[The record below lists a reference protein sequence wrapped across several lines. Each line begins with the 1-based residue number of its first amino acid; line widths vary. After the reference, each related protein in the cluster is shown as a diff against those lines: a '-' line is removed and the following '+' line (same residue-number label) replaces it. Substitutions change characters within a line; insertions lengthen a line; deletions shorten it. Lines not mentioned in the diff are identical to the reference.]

1 MTNARPISDD
11 ERWLLSFYRT
21 SEVTGALF
29 FGRLAKTLP
38 AGPIQRDLTQH
49 FADESSHA
57 SYWTQAIYDLGLKP
71 DRIKVAYQ
79 DSYLEAAGLPI
90 NIMEIL
96 SITQVFERRV
106 IQQYARHS
114 RMDNLHPVIAATLQR
129 IMADER
135 WHIEW
140 VGKALTSLEAQFGKE
155 NITKTLRRYTDADQ
169 AVYKNVL
176 QEQHER
182 IANLLGSEIDLS
194 DDAMNFENDSHENNN
209 NQREALT
216 Q

>member
-1 MTNARPISDD
+1 MTIARPISDD

-21 SEVTGALF
+21 SEITGALF

-57 SYWTQAIYDLGLKP
+57 SYWTQAIYELGFKP
-71 DRIKVAYQ
+71 ERIKVAYQ
-79 DSYLEAAGLPI
+79 DSYLEAAGLPV

-96 SITQVFERRV
+96 AITQVFERRV
-106 IQQYARHS
+106 IQSYARHS
-114 RMDNLHPVIAATLQR
+114 RMENLHPIVAKTLAR
-129 IMADER
+129 IMGDER

-140 VGKALTSLEAQFGKE
+140 VSKALTSLELQFGKG

-169 AVYKNVL
+169 IVYKNML
-176 QEQHER
+176 QEER
-182 IANLLGSEIDLS
+182 ERFANLVGGEIDLS
-194 DDAMNFENDSHENNN
+194 DDMLFEKSSSRYEVE
-209 NQREALT
+209 EA
-216 Q
+216 